1 MSFLEKLEKV
11 KSKKQIVD
19 DLDYYKS
26 LIIKNHSN
34 EDFKSALEKVNSTIT
49 LIHEY
54 EELFDLKK
62 ELLEFT
68 KLKLNIN
75 SSLQKHQELYFR
87 RYNNLLKEN
96 LTETNL
102 EDFSK
107 LLVMLKDEIDNK
119 CDEFFLDALSDNI
132 NQYFRFINRVYVIVN
147 TYKLLNYH
155 SACQKILQ
163 LVKEIKSM
171 NYPNIKALILSIY
184 QRLLSKQFTKFSKQ
198 YEKLSLEQLSN
209 ELALNPDQLKSFI
222 DLIIQSPNSVI
233 KQFNSNTQ
241 EIIFKR

>member
-11 KSKKQIVD
+11 KSKKQLVE

-26 LIIKNHSN
+26 LIIKNHSS
-34 EDFKSALEKVNSTIT
+34 EDFKSALEKINSTIT

-68 KLKLNIN
+68 ELKLNIN

-132 NQYFRFINRVYVIVN
+132 NQYLRFINRVYVIVN